1 MSEQAVLEGRPPAPV
16 RQFDEPRRRRRILP
30 FNRAHLFLM
39 PLTLVMLFPLYWI
52 FVTSLMSLPEA
63 QQYPPV
69 FWPHRLLWRNY
80 LTTWRDAPFGVF
92 LLNTA
97 FVSIAVVVLNLAFC
111 SLAGYAFARVR
122 FRGRNAT
129 FFALLLTVMIP
140 TQVTIIPTFI
150 IVRWLGQHISPL
162 IGIDSLGA
170 LVVPYAIDVFG
181 IFMLRQFFLSLPVEL
196 EEAARIDGTS
206 RLGILFKIV
215 LPLSLPALA
224 TLGALEFLNV
234 WNDFLWPLVVIQSS
248 SHYTIQLGLA
258 NFQGVHTTDWN
269 LLMAGNVISLL
280 PMLIVF
286 FLAQRYFIRSVAT
299 AGLKG

>member
-1 MSEQAVLEGRPPAPV
+1 MSEQAVLHGSPAPQV
-16 RQFDEPRRRRRILP
+16 RRLEVPRRRRRILP
-30 FNRAHLFLM
+30 FSRAHLFLF
-39 PLTLVMLFPLYWI
+39 PLTVLMLFPLYWI
-52 FVTSLMSLPEA
+52 FVTSLMSLSEA

-69 FWPHRLLWRNY
+69 FWPHHLLWRNY
-80 LTTWRDAPFGVF
+80 PTTWHDAPFGLY
-92 LLNTA
+92 LLNTT
-97 FVSIAVVVLNLAFC
+97 FVSVAVVVLNLVFC
-111 SLAGYAFARVR
+111 SLAGYAFARIR
-122 FRGRNAT
+122 FRGRNT
-129 FFALLLTVMIP
+129 VFFALLLTVMVP
-140 TQVTIIPTFI
+140 SQVTIIPTFI
-150 IVRWLGQHISPL
+150 IVRWMGQHISPFV
-162 IGIDSLGA
+162 GINSLGA
-170 LVVPYAIDVFG
+170 LIVPYAIDVFG

-196 EEAARIDGTS
+196 EEAAMIDGTS

-248 SHYTIQLGLA
+248 SHYTVQLGLA
-258 NFQGVHTTDWN
+258 NFQGIHTTDWN

-280 PMLIVF
+280 PMIGVF